1 MSVFKEVIKKLVLL
15 LSKTTAKFIERKV
28 DSLGHIINKL
38 YRLKLCKRKEEVT
51 FQNWFYKIG
60 QYITVFLL
68 LHSVIIVLITDASYD
83 VCCRPGGKKYVEI
96 APSFII
102 SLQVEISF
110 PLRRM
115 SHRHLKFTMST
126 AEFLS
131 PLVFPFVFPVSVSG
145 HSDFTRSQK
154 TGNLLWILF
163 I

>member
-1 MSVFKEVIKKLVLL
+1 MIKKLVLL
-15 LSKTTAKFIERKV
+15 LSKTTAKFTERKV
-28 DSLGHIINKL
+28 DSLRHIINKL

-68 LHSVIIVLITDASYD
+68 HSVIIVLITDASYD
-83 VCCRPGGKKYVEI
+83 GCCRPGEKKYVEV

-102 SLQVEISF
+102 SLQGEISF

-115 SHRHLKFTMST
+115 SHRHLKFTTST

-154 TGNLLWILF
+154 TGNLLWTLF